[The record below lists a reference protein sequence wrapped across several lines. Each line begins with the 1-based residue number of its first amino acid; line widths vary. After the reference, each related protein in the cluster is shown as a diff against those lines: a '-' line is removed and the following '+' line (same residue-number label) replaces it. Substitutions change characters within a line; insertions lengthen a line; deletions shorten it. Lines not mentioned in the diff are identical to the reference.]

1 MLSTSYSSPHG
12 YCVIAT
18 PPCQLLIH
26 GPAGCGKTTLMRAA
40 EACLPEGTIVYLAT
54 TGVAASL
61 LPAGARTIHSGG
73 RITVRMEKKDSPAL
87 GDKGANLDGP
97 ALAQLQT
104 TFAPHVHYVTFDEC
118 SMLTADLY
126 YTMHTRLQQVSN
138 SGRIARILL
147 GDFHQVRHDA

>member
-1 MLSTSYSSPHG
+1 
-12 YCVIAT
+12 
-18 PPCQLLIH
+18 
-26 GPAGCGKTTLMRAA
+26 MRAA

-97 ALAQLQT
+97 A
-104 TFAPHVHYVTFDEC
+104 PHVHFVTFDEC